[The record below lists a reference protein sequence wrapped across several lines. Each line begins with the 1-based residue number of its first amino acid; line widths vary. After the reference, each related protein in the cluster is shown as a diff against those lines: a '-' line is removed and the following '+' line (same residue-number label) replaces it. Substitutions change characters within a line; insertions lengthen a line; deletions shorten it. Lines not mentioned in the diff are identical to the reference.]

1 MILPSESALGRLV
14 IYKGGSDDP
23 PTTGVI
29 TRVSPR
35 RVFVRLGSRP
45 YSMAVDP
52 AELDFIAR
60 RRGDQGPRPHGGQ
73 SAPAS
78 RDR

>member
-14 IYKGGSDDP
+14 TYNGGSDEP

-35 RVFVRLGSRP
+35 RVFVRLGSQP
-45 YSMAVDP
+45 YSMAMDP
-52 AELDFIAR
+52 AELDFIGR
-60 RRGDQGPRPHGGQ
+60 RRTDR
-73 SAPAS
+73 AP
-78 RDR
+78 